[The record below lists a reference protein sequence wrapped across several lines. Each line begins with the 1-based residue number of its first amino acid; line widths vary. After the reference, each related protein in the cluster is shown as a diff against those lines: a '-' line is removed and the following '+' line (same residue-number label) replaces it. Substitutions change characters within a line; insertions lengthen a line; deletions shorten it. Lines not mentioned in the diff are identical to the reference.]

1 MLTKCNKDDE
11 YRAPTRLRTS
21 IPKQSWY
28 TLRYVRARNF
38 PTNSILEV
46 GAKAAQNFNI
56 LRRLENDDNSN
67 QFWDSEHHV
76 GLIHSKA
83 TMWVQ
88 RPTEAND
95 ANSNMSNTHNPNV
108 AVLLLDPSIIEGNP
122 LWQKTR
128 NWNQPPDMGSYRPS
142 DLEEVPED
150 NSFENFVYWAK
161 KPEAFNF
168 LSMDSALEFSRIP
181 TQMLLHIICN
191 QWLTLVDY
199 LKTRLNHIAWEIAFP
214 DDFMEPD
221 VGMAERHNKLVT
233 WHHML
238 PMFREM
244 IQDMASLQY
253 MSMDPPNDIGIC
265 KLECNSGIESKGG
278 TRECHCCMHEWTN
291 PYQLDIS
298 KLCDYMAEYGDQVDR
313 LIKLNK
319 VHGSVKHSQDRPDIS
334 RQMTSIFWL
343 TILWILGPVLA
354 HVLTLTTHPVSELVP
369 SLRVWA
375 AAAVP
380 IMFIL
385 VLGLRFYTA

>member
-1 MLTKCNKDDE
+1 MKCNKDDE

-38 PTNSILEV
+38 STNSILEA

-56 LRRLENDDNSN
+56 LRRLEDDCNKILVRNIEN
-67 QFWDSEHHV
+67 QV
-76 GLIHSKA
+76 GLIQSKA

-88 RPTEAND
+88 GPTEAND
-95 ANSNMSNTHNPNV
+95 ADSNMNNTHNPNV

-122 LWQKTR
+122 LWLKTR
-128 NWNQPPDMGSYRPS
+128 NWTQPPEMGSYRPS

-168 LSMDSALEFSRIP
+168 LSTHSGLDFSRIP
-181 TQMLLHIICN
+181 TQMLFHIICN

-199 LKTRLNHIAWEIAFP
+199 LNTRLNSILWEISFP
-214 DDFMEPD
+214 DYVTEPD
-221 VGMAERHNKLVT
+221 VAMAERHRKLVM
-233 WHHML
+233 WHHLL
-238 PMFREM
+238 PTFREM
-244 IQDMASLQY
+244 IQDMGSLQY
-253 MSMDPPNDIGIC
+253 MSIDPPNDQGIC
-265 KLECNSGIESKGG
+265 NLECNSGIDLKGG
-278 TRECHCCMHEWTN
+278 MRGCHYCMHEWTN

-298 KLCDYMAEYGDQVDR
+298 KLCDRMAEFGDQVDR
-313 LIKLNK
+313 LVKLNK
-319 VHGSVKHSQDRPDIS
+319 VDGSVKLSQDRSDIH
-334 RQMTSIFWL
+334 RPMASIFWL

-354 HVLTLTTHPVSELVP
+354 HVLTVTTHPVSELVP
-369 SLRVWA
+369 SLRIWA
-375 AAAVP
+375 AVAVP

-385 VLGLRFYTA
+385 MLGLRLYTA